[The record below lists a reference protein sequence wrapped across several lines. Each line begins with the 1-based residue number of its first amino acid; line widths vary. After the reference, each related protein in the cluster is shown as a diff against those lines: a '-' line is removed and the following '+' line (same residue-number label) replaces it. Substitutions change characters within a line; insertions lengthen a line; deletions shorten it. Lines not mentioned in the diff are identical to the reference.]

1 MVARSGASGG
11 GGGFESAGGGA
22 GFSEG
27 SMSAAAR
34 GSGMV
39 GDVVEK
45 RVPVMGRP
53 DTGTRRRREFVW
65 SCGKTGGRCWGEV
78 DGRRLRG

>member
-1 MVARSGASGG
+1 M
-11 GGGFESAGGGA
+11 

-39 GDVVEK
+39 GDELEERIPEISK
-45 RVPVMGRP
+45 P
-53 DTGTRRRREFVW
+53 DTGTKRRREFV
-65 SCGKTGGRCWGEV
+65 
-78 DGRRLRG
+78 